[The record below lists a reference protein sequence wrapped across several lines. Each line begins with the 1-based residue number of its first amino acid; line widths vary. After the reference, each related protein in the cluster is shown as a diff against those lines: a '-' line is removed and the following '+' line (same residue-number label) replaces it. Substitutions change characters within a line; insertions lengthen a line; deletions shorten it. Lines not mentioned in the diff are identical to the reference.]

1 MKMKKL
7 IFATAVA
14 GSLFGLAAGTA
25 GQALAAPTG
34 AGSALDT
41 VQSLEN
47 SGYSVVVNKV
57 GGAPLELC
65 TVDSI
70 RPGRTTDIRLNHVVL
85 QPVYLTANC

>member
-1 MKMKKL
+1 MKKL
-7 IFATAVA
+7 VFATAVV
-14 GSLFGLAAGTA
+14 GSLFGLATGTA
-25 GQALAAPTG
+25 AQALAAPTG

-41 VQSLEN
+41 VHSLEN
-47 SGYSVVVNKV
+47 SGFSVAVNKV

-70 RPGRTTDIRLNHVVL
+70 RPVRTTDIRLNHVVL